1 MLSLSRRYMTAVDT
15 LPLLI
20 MTEFDEQPG
29 LRLTF
34 AQVRRLW
41 DLSEAQCRDV
51 LGYLVGQGLL
61 RRGPG
66 AQYCRAD
73 GGPEDPQPHGIVW

>member
-1 MLSLSRRYMTAVDT
+1 MLSLSRRYVTAVDS

-20 MTEFDEQPG
+20 LSEFDDQPG
-29 LRLTF
+29 VRLTF

-51 LGYLVGQGLL
+51 LAYLVGQGLL
-61 RRGPG
+61 RRC
-66 AQYCRAD
+66 ADRQYCRARSSS
-73 GGPEDPQPHGIVW
+73 GILP